1 MWCDSDFLLRTRYA
15 LNVKGLPHK
24 SVWVE
29 YPDIEP
35 LCKKIGA
42 APGGKQPGTGAPLYT
57 LPVIFDPNTNA
68 VVSDSAVIV
77 AYLDKTYPST
87 PALLP
92 AGTDALH
99 EAFQYAFGQAVSPG
113 PGAIF
118 KLLFPATAHVLN
130 PPSEE
135 YFRRTRK
142 AWGFEL
148 EKLKGETYREAWAQ
162 IKNGLHIVAG
172 WLPDGAEGKE
182 RLLFGGDKVIYAD
195 IAVASTLK
203 WIQVV
208 FGKDSEEWQDIL
220 SWDGGR
226 WARFVEA
233 FKKYDV
239 SDAGSNLVV

>member
-1 MWCDSDFLLRTRYA
+1 MSLPIVLYDLARKVTLPEDNPWSPNTWKVRYA
-15 LNVKGLPHK
+15 LNAKGLPHK

-99 EAFQYAFGQAVSPG
+99 EAF
-113 PGAIF
+113 
-118 KLLFPATAHVLN
+118 H
-130 PPSEE
+130 EE

-148 EKLKGETYREAWAQ
+148 EKLEGGTYREAWAQ
-162 IKNGLHIVAG
+162 IKNGLHNVAG
-172 WLPDGAEGKE
+172 WLPDGADGKE

-220 SWDGGR
+220 RWDGGR

-239 SDAGSNLVV
+239 SDAGSNLVL